1 MKNNSIISYYKGDIS
16 DSFKDN
22 QDYCYKHSIYNR
34 IVSQYLY
41 PNGYLLSS
49 IGKEKA
55 NAIKMMLTSYDD
67 FIKNARIQCKA
78 GNFTSVMFKHYE
90 ISVKNN

>member
-22 QDYCYKHSIYNR
+22 QDYCYKHFIYNK

-41 PNGYLLSS
+41 ADGYVLSS
-49 IGKEKA
+49 IGKTKA
-55 NAIKMMLTSYDD
+55 KAIKMMLTSYDD
-67 FIKNARIQCKA
+67 FIKNAHIQSGL
-78 GNFTSVMFKHYE
+78 GNFTNVIFKHYQ
-90 ISVKNN
+90 ISVENN

>member
-22 QDYCYKHSIYNR
+22 RYYCYKHLIYNQ
-34 IVSQYLY
+34 IVCQYLSSD
-41 PNGYLLSS
+41 GYIHSS
-49 IGKEKA
+49 IEKTKA

>member
-22 QDYCYKHSIYNR
+22 RDYCYKHLIYNQ
-34 IVSQYLY
+34 IVSQYLSAD
-41 PNGYLLSS
+41 GYVLSS
-49 IGKEKA
+49 IKKTKA

-67 FIKNARIQCKA
+67 FIKNARIQCTP
-78 GNFTSVMFKHYE
+78 GNFIIVMFKHYE
-90 ISVKNN
+90 ISIKNN